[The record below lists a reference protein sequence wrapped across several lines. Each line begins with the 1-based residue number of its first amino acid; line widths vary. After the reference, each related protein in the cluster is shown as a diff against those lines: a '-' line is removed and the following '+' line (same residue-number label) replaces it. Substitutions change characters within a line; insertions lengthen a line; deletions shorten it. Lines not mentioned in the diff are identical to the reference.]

1 MIKIIS
7 LLRLKKELIKMADF
21 TQDIIHCSAC
31 GKGQERFLF
40 VQENGKDICVACWL
54 QDANNYRS
62 NQRVQDQVEQYQQD
76 YRTKY
81 YSGSLKY

>member
-1 MIKIIS
+1 
-7 LLRLKKELIKMADF
+7 MADF
-21 TQDIIHCSAC
+21 SKDIIHCSAC

-40 VQENGKDICVACWL
+40 MQENGKDICVECWL
-54 QDANNYRS
+54 KDANNFRA
-62 NQRVQDQVEQYQQD
+62 NQSVQDQVEEYQKD